1 MLNRT
6 AKIARIVALSLG
18 LAALVPSVGHT
29 QAPPMDMSWGI
40 RAQMQYQAQGDAA
53 ARATATRDP
62 RCRRESPTSR
72 SARASTPPI
81 RPARRTTRRS
91 STTRSAGAIPL
102 TTTTCGRF
110 AAAHASSTNTG
121 AWATR
126 VASRPVTRATSR
138 RADGQGT
145 RDWPSTTRDGPSHTA
160 ATSPAGRRVPY
171 RARGIW
177 GGNREKAMSSG
188 LREASMASAD
198 PNRLD
203 GRFSRTVVGLSTV
216 FTRLGAL
223 LFTGLHFYDLVA
235 DGAYSRLAVVVVI
248 VVPSM
253 AIAAWLLLRPRRAQC
268 IFGMRRF
275 IGMLPLRSSADEDR

>member
-1 MLNRT
+1 
-6 AKIARIVALSLG
+6 
-18 LAALVPSVGHT
+18 
-29 QAPPMDMSWGI
+29 
-40 RAQMQYQAQGDAA
+40 
-53 ARATATRDP
+53 
-62 RCRRESPTSR
+62 
-72 SARASTPPI
+72 
-81 RPARRTTRRS
+81 
-91 STTRSAGAIPL
+91 
-102 TTTTCGRF
+102 
-110 AAAHASSTNTG
+110 
-121 AWATR
+121 
-126 VASRPVTRATSR
+126 
-138 RADGQGT
+138 
-145 RDWPSTTRDGPSHTA
+145 
-160 ATSPAGRRVPY
+160 
-171 RARGIW
+171 
-177 GGNREKAMSSG
+177 MSSG

-235 DGAYSRLAVVVVI
+235 DGAYSRLAVVVLI